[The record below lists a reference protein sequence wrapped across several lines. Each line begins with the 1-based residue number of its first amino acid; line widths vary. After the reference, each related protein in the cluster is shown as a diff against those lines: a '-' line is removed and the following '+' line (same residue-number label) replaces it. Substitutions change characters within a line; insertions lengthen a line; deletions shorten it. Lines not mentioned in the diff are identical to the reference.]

1 MVSPLSENFSIL
13 ELKKG
18 EFWCILGA
26 TFAVELN
33 ENGLGY

>member
-1 MVSPLSENFSIL
+1 MASPLSANFSIF
-13 ELKKG
+13 ELKG

-33 ENGLGY
+33 ENLLGY